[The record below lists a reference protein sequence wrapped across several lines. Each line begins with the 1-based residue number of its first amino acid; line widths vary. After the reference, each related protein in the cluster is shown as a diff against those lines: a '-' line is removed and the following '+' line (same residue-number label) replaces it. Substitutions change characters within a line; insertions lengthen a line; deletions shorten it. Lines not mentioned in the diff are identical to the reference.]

1 MKRILVSVA
10 LLVLSVT
17 PAPAQ
22 EQIETP
28 RPAQAVGPQA
38 APPQA
43 GRPRTHRFQISSWGV
58 WVRTD
63 APGYPAYRYT
73 YRGEIYG
80 FQRPAIFQYGNEHQ
94 MQENGPFSLN
104 GQWH

>member
-1 MKRILVSVA
+1 MKRILTSVA
-10 LLVLSVT
+10 LLALYA
-17 PAPAQ
+17 APAFGQ

-28 RPAQAVGPQA
+28 RPAQVAPQVTA
-38 APPQA
+38 Q
-43 GRPRTHRFQISSWGV
+43 GTRVRPRRFQISSYGV

-73 YRGEIYG
+73 YRGETYG
-80 FQRPAIFQYGNEHQ
+80 FQRPALFTYGNEHQ